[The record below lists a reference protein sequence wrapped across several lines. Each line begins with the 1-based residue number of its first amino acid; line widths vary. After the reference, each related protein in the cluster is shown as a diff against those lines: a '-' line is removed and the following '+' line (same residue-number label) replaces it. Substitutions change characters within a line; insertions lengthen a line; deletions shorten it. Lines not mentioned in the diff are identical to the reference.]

1 VDNNTLIILG
11 FIVSFLT
18 GIASTMLVINSRLLL
33 KDRPRVTRRQREYIY
48 ALKSEGYASL
58 RNK

>member
-1 VDNNTLIILG
+1 
-11 FIVSFLT
+11 LT
-18 GIASTMLVINSRLLL
+18 GIASTILVINLRYLL
-33 KDRPRVTRRQREYIY
+33 KDRPRITRRQREYIY